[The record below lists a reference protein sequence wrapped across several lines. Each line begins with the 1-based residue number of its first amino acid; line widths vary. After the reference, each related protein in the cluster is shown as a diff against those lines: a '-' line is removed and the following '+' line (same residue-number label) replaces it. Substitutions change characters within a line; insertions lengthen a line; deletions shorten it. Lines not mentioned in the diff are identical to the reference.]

1 MTACIHSAIAPN
13 MNRCINCG
21 ATWTGEAWEAAAEKK
36 VSKVV
41 DFNYAGFRILG
52 CASRGPII
60 GAVCQFKYKGYEV
73 SLSTYGGWNA
83 QAIVVYLADK
93 YAHESEKV
101 EDALAWID
109 AQDAGRKMAEAAE
122 ARNKA

>member
-1 MTACIHSAIAPN
+1 
-13 MNRCINCG
+13 MNRCIKCG
-21 ATWTGEAWEAAAEKK
+21 ATFTGEAWQAAAQEKANK
-36 VSKVV
+36 VT

-83 QAIVVYLADK
+83 QAVTVFFANK

-109 AQDAGRKMAEAAE
+109 AQDAGRKMAEAAQ